1 MDLKCRVAAVALS
14 LASVFYLSA
23 TASALAEFTWPWEQ
37 GLVQK
42 ATARPARA
50 INGAMSNSVAPSKQP
65 IESKSRNVTSRSLI
79 CDNTLFLGVGF

>member
-14 LASVFYLSA
+14 WASVCYLSA

-37 GLVQK
+37 VPVQR
-42 ATARPARA
+42 ATARPARP
-50 INGAMSNSVAPSKQP
+50 INGAVPNSVAPSRQP
-65 IESKSRNVTSRSLI
+65 IELKSGNVTSRSHI